1 MIFCYFLAVQ
11 SPAANL
17 FQRVPRGL
25 FGPLGDLY
33 AELYWE
39 LLANLYQSEFE
50 REPFVVVRPVAVE
63 IAEQMIR
70 NSPLWKTRRQEMEL
84 LALEAE
90 PRQTNQHT
98 SSMGSGAG
106 DAEEGSIVRGLARR
120 MITRLEASGWVH
132 FQYRANLGEVMSF
145 HPYAAR
151 ILETLLKVARDEQP
165 VFQGYIH
172 SIAALLDP
180 KVFAQRPGVS
190 LSEAKR
196 HTLDL
201 VRELKILERNIHL
214 FTERILA
221 EAGSPAK
228 VLEEGF
234 EHYEQAVMANYHRLK
249 TVDNVHRQRSGI
261 LERLDAIERDEMSL
275 NAATDWYATQSGS
288 TAAEAR
294 IRVKSDLET
303 LRSQLNIIP
312 RIIEEIDARNARF
325 SGVALRKLR
334 YLLRQDRR
342 TEGQLQYIVD
352 ALARGDVP
360 EIEFDI
366 YRCELLAG
374 GFLYT
379 PPTAR
384 PKLAPQGL
392 NIRKDIDQEKIRR
405 EASARIRRP
414 FSRPRIEEFI
424 DQVLAGR
431 AAGSMKEVNVSSDE
445 DYVRLLY
452 IASYGLDRNSS
463 FQLLPSAERVRKG
476 PYTYPEGRIERR
488 AQSRQKFVNKKSNR
502 PGEKN
507 GVS

>member
-1 MIFCYFLAVQ
+1 MQTPV
-11 SPAANL
+11 ANL

-39 LLANLYQSEFE
+39 VLSNLYQCEFE
-50 REPFVVVRPVAVE
+50 REPFVVVRSIALE
-63 IAEQMIR
+63 IAEQVIR
-70 NSPLWKTRRQEMEL
+70 TSSLWGTRRQELET
-84 LALEAE
+84 LALEEEGGANG
-90 PRQTNQHT
+90 RNAADRH
-98 SSMGSGAG
+98 SSSIKSSTGGT
-106 DAEEGSIVRGLARR
+106 EEGSIVRGLARR
-120 MITRLEASGWVH
+120 MIARLEASGWVH
-132 FQYRANLGEVMSF
+132 FQYRANVGEIMSF

-151 ILETLLKVARDEQP
+151 ILETLLKVARDEEP

-180 KVFAQRPGVS
+180 KAFAQRPGVS

-221 EAGSPAK
+221 EASSPAK

-249 TVDNVHRQRSGI
+249 TVDNVHRQRSAI

-275 NAATDWYATQSGS
+275 KAATDWYATQSGG
-288 TAAEAR
+288 TAVEAR
-294 IRVKSDLET
+294 IGVKADLET
-303 LRSQLNIIP
+303 LRSQLNVIP

-342 TEGQLQYIVD
+342 TEGQLQYIAD
-352 ALARGDVP
+352 ALARGEVP
-360 EIEFDI
+360 ELEFDI
-366 YRCELLAG
+366 YRCELLAD

-392 NIRKDIDQEKIRR
+392 NIRNDVDQEKIRK

-424 DQVLAGR
+424 EQMLAGR
-431 AAGSMKEVNVSSDE
+431 AAGSMKEVDVTSDE
-445 DYVRLLY
+445 GYVRLLY
-452 IASYGLDRNSS
+452 IASYGLDRNSG

-476 PYTYPEGRIERR
+476 PYTYPDGKVERR
-488 AQSRQKFVNKKSNR
+488 AQLRQKLANKKSKGR